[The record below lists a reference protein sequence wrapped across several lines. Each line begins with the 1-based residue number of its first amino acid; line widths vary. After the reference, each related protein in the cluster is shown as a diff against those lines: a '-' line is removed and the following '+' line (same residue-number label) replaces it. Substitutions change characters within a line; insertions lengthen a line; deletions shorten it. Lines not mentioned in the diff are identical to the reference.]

1 MSSLWR
7 LLIKIIVAVLM
18 VAAIVV
24 LSVLLHNANKEKNRV
39 QDNWEA
45 AVSDRSR
52 QQTIDVGELKEYFH
66 DKVETLK
73 KFGIKPLNVDN
84 IVEVSYVYR
93 DTTIYR
99 DTLIYIYD
107 TVREVRTADFC
118 IDTKCFN
125 VDGRIIGD
133 TLEVYD
139 IGMSDDILIALYREK
154 RKCLFQRQK
163 VKAIAISGCSGDTLA
178 IIRNLKIER

>member
-1 MSSLWR
+1 MSGLWK
-7 LLIKIIVAVLM
+7 LLIKIVAVILM
-18 VAAIVV
+18 AAAIVI
-24 LSVLLHNANKEKNRV
+24 LSVCLHKANNEKRRV
-39 QDNWEA
+39 QGNWEA

-66 DKVETLK
+66 EEVETLK
-73 KFGIKPLNVDN
+73 QFGIRPRDVEH

-93 DTTIYR
+93 DTTVYR
-99 DTLIYIYD
+99 DTLIYVYD
-107 TVREVRTADFC
+107 TVREERTADFC
-118 IDTKCFN
+118 VETKCFN

-178 IIRNLKIER
+178 VIRNLKIER

>member
-7 LLIKIIVAVLM
+7 LLIKNIVAVLM

-66 DKVETLK
+66 DEVETLK
-73 KFGIKPLNVDN
+73 KFGIKPRNVDN

-118 IDTKCFN
+118 VEADCYA
-125 VDGRIIGD
+125 VDGCIIGD
-133 TLEVYD
+133 TLEIHNMTTRD
-139 IGMSDDILIALYREK
+139 EILMSLYREK
-154 RKCLFQRQK
+154 RKCLFERQR

>member
-1 MSSLWR
+1 MSGLWK
-7 LLIKIIVAVLM
+7 LIIKIAAVVLM
-18 VAAIVV
+18 AAAIVI
-24 LSVLLHNANKEKNRV
+24 LSVCLHNANKERQRV

-66 DKVETLK
+66 NEVETLK
-73 KFGIKPLNVDN
+73 KAGIRPRNIEN

-93 DTTIYR
+93 DTTVYR
-99 DTLIYIYD
+99 DTLVYVYD
-107 TVREVRTADFC
+107 TVRETRTADFSV
-118 IDTKCFN
+118 DAKCYS
-125 VDGRIIGD
+125 VEGRIIGD

-139 IGMSDDILIALYREK
+139 VGMSDEILVALYREK

-163 VKAIAISGCSGDTLA
+163 VKAIAISACSGDTLA
-178 IIRNLKIER
+178 VIRNLKIER

>member
-1 MSSLWR
+1 MSGHWK
-7 LLIKIIVAVLM
+7 LLVKIIAAVLM

-24 LSVLLHNANKEKNRV
+24 LSVLLHNANGERRRV

-66 DKVETLK
+66 REVETLK
-73 KFGIKPLNVDN
+73 EYGIRPKDVQN
-84 IVEVSYVYR
+84 IVEVSYIYRDTTVYR
-93 DTTIYR
+93 DTLVYV
-99 DTLIYIYD
+99 YD
-107 TVREVRTADFC
+107 TVRETRTADFSVEA
-118 IDTKCFN
+118 KCYS
-125 VDGRIIGD
+125 VEGRIIGD

-139 IGMSDDILIALYREK
+139 VGMSDELLVALYREK

-163 VKAIAISGCSGDTLA
+163 VKAIAVSKCSGDTLA
-178 IIRNLKIER
+178 VIRNLKVER

>member
-154 RKCLFQRQK
+154 RKGLFQRQK
-163 VKAIAISGCSGDTLA
+163 VKAIAISGCNGDTLA